1 MRKIQNPKELKLSRV
16 SQDRSKNLT
25 LEWSRIPASVFVM
38 NHSSGPLTL
47 GHVNIETTR
56 CSTSQRRRAEGRI
69 LRHCL
74 SYKNAACL
82 STFCSFFMTFSK
94 VLRQLKLT
102 NNVSSR
108 RARKLARNNR
118 VFVTVMIS

>member
-1 MRKIQNPKELKLSRV
+1 MQDIIRRNLGCGRFRIKELKLSRV

-25 LEWSRIPASVFVM
+25 LEWSRIPASVSVM

-102 NNVSSR
+102 NNVWFQAEELGS
-108 RARKLARNNR
+108 
-118 VFVTVMIS
+118 